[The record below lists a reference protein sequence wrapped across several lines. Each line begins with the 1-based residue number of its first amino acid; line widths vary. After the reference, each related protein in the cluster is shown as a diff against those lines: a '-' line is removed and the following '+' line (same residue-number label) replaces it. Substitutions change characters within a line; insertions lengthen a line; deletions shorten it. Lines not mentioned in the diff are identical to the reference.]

1 MRQYALVAYDYTDD
15 DALGRRLAHRDA
27 HLEGI
32 RVLASE
38 GEFVSGGAIL
48 DDEGRMI
55 GSSVHLCFED
65 RSALDAWLAA
75 EPYMTGHVWEH
86 VEIREVKL
94 FDPTA

>member
-15 DALGRRLAHRDA
+15 NALERRLAQRDV

-32 RVLASE
+32 RKLASE
-38 GEFVSGGAIL
+38 GKFISGGAIL
-48 DDEGRMI
+48 DDDGRMI
-55 GSSVHLCFED
+55 GSSVHLSLED
-65 RSALDAWLAA
+65 RAALDAWLAT
-75 EPYMTGHVWEH
+75 EPYMTGRVWEH